1 MALPIKGRGLRI
13 SIRATVIAG
22 FMISSLLIA
31 SVAIGLQYFFN
42 KTLATEATSYVYQ
55 QTATSTRDYI
65 AAVDSR
71 AIAAT
76 RVMAQFPRLLDGK
89 KISPDTRRLFAEVMQ
104 RNLMFFAIYVGYQ
117 GGDLYE
123 LVNLEADDNLREQ
136 LRAAPEDRWVTI
148 TVSGRGDKRIRRF
161 EYYDAEFNLRD
172 SRQHP
177 TDYNA
182 GNRQWFN
189 NAKQGEVFKTEPYLL
204 QHIQS
209 PGQTYSTKIPGSDA
223 VLAMDIALSSLSDF
237 FQSQNLGADSEIY
250 LYQKSGEIIA
260 SNQQVASSNSLPP
273 APALSLTDAQQ
284 KIIEAN
290 KYLLVSN
297 ETDWPPVNFAV
308 AGKPYGYAIDVMNY
322 IAEMTGLEL
331 RYLNGLSWQEMAAMF
346 IEGELDVIQPVYD
359 NQYRRALGQMTDAF
373 IKLPYGVVT
382 RDDIKISRLSD
393 LQGKTVAIPE
403 GWSLISN
410 LRETFPEIN
419 ILEVDSV
426 RQVMTAVRDGKA
438 DAGMDSAA
446 ILQYTADQYFFAGL
460 TVHSDIDIAA
470 DNKLPTSLHFLI
482 NRDKAALAEIFNLAL
497 ANLGE
502 KQLQALA
509 DKWLAADGSGL
520 NAGAVPYPEL
530 LDEDIYLSQK
540 TLQTLQ
546 LNGEDYFVYIQPMSD
561 SVDENEFFTIIT
573 PVASVLAP
581 AMDKVQKSIWV
592 TAAIL
597 LLLLPVSWLFASPI
611 VKAVRN
617 LALDSERI
625 KRRRF
630 SEVEQVRSNIVE
642 ISDLA
647 TSMMAMSHSIEEH
660 EKSQEA
666 LMEAFIELIAQAID
680 HKSPYTAGHC
690 ERVPELAFMLAEK
703 AEQSHEAPFNSFRF
717 RDEKEW
723 REFRIGAWLHDCGKI
738 TTPEH
743 IVDKGTKL
751 ETIYNRIHEIR
762 MRFEVLLRDAEI
774 SYLKHCAAEPAKQA
788 EFRAEFEALQQQFQA
803 DFAFIAHCNIGSESM
818 DDAEIERLYSL
829 AKVTWLRH
837 FDDRLGLSPVEEDRC
852 SGESATLPAT
862 EYLLADKKE
871 HIIAHQHS
879 IEFDPKFGIKMQVP
893 EHLYN
898 LGELH
903 NLTVRAGTLSP
914 EDRFKI
920 NEHIIST
927 IKMLENLPFPPELS
941 KVPRYASTH
950 HETMIGT
957 GYPRGLTAEDLS
969 MPERIMVL
977 ADIFEALT
985 AADRPYKK
993 AKPVSVAVD
1002 ILHKMVER
1010 QHVDRDVFELFLR
1023 SGVYLQYAQ
1032 RFLPSEQID
1041 EVDISQYLSS

>member
-1 MALPIKGRGLRI
+1 MALPIEGRGLRI

-22 FMISSLLIA
+22 FIISSLLIA
-31 SVAIGLQYFFN
+31 AVAIGLQYFFN
-42 KTLATEATSYVYQ
+42 KTLATEATSAVYQ

-76 RVMAQFPRLLDGK
+76 RVMAQFPRLVEGK
-89 KISPDTRRLFAEVMQ
+89 TISAETRRLFSEVMN
-104 RNLMFFAIYVGYQ
+104 RNNMFYAIYVGHQ
-117 GGDLYE
+117 DGDFYE
-123 LVNLEADDNLREQ
+123 LVNLEADQNLREQ
-136 LRAAPEDRWVTI
+136 LRAEATDRWVTI
-148 TVSGRGDKRIRRF
+148 TVSGRGDDRFRRF
-161 EYYDAEFNLRD
+161 EYFDADFNLRD

-182 GNRQWFN
+182 SNRPWFIK
-189 NAKQGEVFKTEPYLL
+189 AKDGEVFKTEPYLF

-209 PGQTYSTKIPGSDA
+209 PGQTYSTKIPGSNA

-237 FQSQNLGADSEIY
+237 FKTQDLGSDSEIY

-260 SNQQVASSNSLPP
+260 SNQAVAITDGLPP
-273 APALSLTDAQQ
+273 APSLTLTAAQQ
-284 KIIEAN
+284 KIIEDN

-308 AGKPYGYAIDVMNY
+308 AGQPYGYAVDVLDY
-322 IAEMTGLEL
+322 IAEMTGLRL
-331 RYLNGLSWQEMAAMF
+331 RYLNGLNWQEMAAMF
-346 IEGELDVIQPVYD
+346 VGGELDVIQPVYD
-359 NQYRRALGQMTDAF
+359 NEYRQALGQMTDPF
-373 IKLPYGVVT
+373 LELPYGIVT
-382 RDDIKISRLSD
+382 TKTQKVSGLAD
-393 LQGKTVAIPE
+393 LNGKTVAIPQ
-403 GWSLISN
+403 GWSLIAN
-410 LRETFPEIN
+410 LRDNFPQIT
-419 ILEVDSV
+419 ILEVASV
-426 RQVMTAVRDGKA
+426 RQVLQAVRDGKA

-446 ILQYTADQYFFAGL
+446 ILQYTAEQYFFDDL
-460 TVHSDIDIAA
+460 TVHKNIDVSGAQ
-470 DNKLPTSLHFLI
+470 LPTNLHFLI
-482 NRDKAALAEIFNLAL
+482 NRDKAGLAEIFNLAL
-497 ANLGE
+497 ANLGDT
-502 KQLQALA
+502 QRAALA
-509 DKWLAADGSGL
+509 EKWLAADGTGL
-520 NAGAVPYPEL
+520 KAGAVPYPEL
-530 LDEDIYLSQK
+530 LNEANYQNQK
-540 TLQTLQ
+540 TLQTMR
-546 LNGEDYFVYIQPMSD
+546 LNGEEYFVYIQPMTD
-561 SVDENEFFTIIT
+561 SADENEFFTIIT
-573 PVASVLAP
+573 PVASVMAP
-581 AMDKVQKSIWV
+581 ALDKVQKSIWV

-611 VKAVRN
+611 VHAVRN

-625 KRRRF
+625 KQRRF

-642 ISDLA
+642 ISELA
-647 TSMMAMSHSIEEH
+647 TSMMAMSHAIEEH

-680 HKSPYTAGHC
+680 DKSPYTAGHC
-690 ERVPELAFMLAEK
+690 ARVPELAFMLAEK
-703 AEQSHEAPFNSFRF
+703 AEQTHDAPFNSFRF

-723 REFRIGAWLHDCGKI
+723 REFKIGAWLHDCGKI

-762 MRFEVLLRDAEI
+762 MRFEVLWRDAEI
-774 SYLKHCAAEPAKQA
+774 TYLERCTAEPDKQA
-788 EFRAEFEALQQQFQA
+788 QFRAECDAAQQQLQD

-818 DDAEIERLYSL
+818 DDAQIERLQSL
-829 AKVTWLRH
+829 ANVTWQRH
-837 FDDRLGLSPVEEDRC
+837 FNDRLGLSPIEEDRFDNAPA
-852 SGESATLPAT
+852 SLPAT
-862 EYLLADKKE
+862 EFLLADKAE
-871 HIIAHQHS
+871 HIIPHQHS
-879 IEFDPKFGIKMQVP
+879 VEFDPQFGIKMTVP

-903 NLTVRAGTLSP
+903 NLTVRAGTLTA

-941 KVPRYASTH
+941 RVPRYASTH

-957 GYPRGLTAEDLS
+957 GYPRGLTADDLS
-969 MPERIMVL
+969 IPERIMVL

-1023 SGVYLQYAQ
+1023 SGVYLQYAK
-1032 RFLPSEQID
+1032 RFLPPEQID
-1041 EVDISQYLSS
+1041 DVDITQYLSQ

>member
-1 MALPIKGRGLRI
+1 MALPIEGRGLRI

-22 FMISSLLIA
+22 FIISSLLIA

-42 KTLATEATSYVYQ
+42 KTLATEATAAVYQ

-76 RVMAQFPRLLDGK
+76 RVIAQFPHLLDGK
-89 KISPDTRRLFAEVMQ
+89 KISAETQRLFAEVMR
-104 RNLMFFAIYVGYQ
+104 RNTMFYAIYIGHKD
-117 GGDLYE
+117 GDFYE
-123 LVNLEADDNLREQ
+123 LVNLEAADKLREQ
-136 LRAAPEDRWVTI
+136 LRAEADDRWVTI
-148 TVSGRGDKRIRRF
+148 TVSGRGDQRQRRF
-161 EYYDAEFNLRD
+161 DYYDADLKLRD

-182 GNRQWFN
+182 GNRPWFTHAN
-189 NAKQGEVFKTEPYLL
+189 EGEVFKTEPYLF

-209 PGQTYSTKIPGSDA
+209 PGQTYSTKIPGTDS

-237 FQSQNLGADSEIY
+237 FKIQDLGADSEIY
-250 LYQKSGEIIA
+250 LYQNSGEIIA
-260 SNQQVASSNSLPP
+260 SNQPVTASNDLPP
-273 APALSLTDAQQ
+273 APALPLNDAQQ

-297 ETDWPPVNFAV
+297 ETDWQPVNFAV
-308 AGKPYGYAIDVMNY
+308 AGQPYGYAIDVLNY
-322 IAEMTGLEL
+322 IAEMTGLQL
-331 RYLNGLSWQEMAAMF
+331 RYLNGLSWREMAAMF

-359 NQYRRALGQMTDAF
+359 NQYRRALGEMTDAF
-373 IKLPYGVVT
+373 VDLPYGVVT
-382 RDDIKISRLSD
+382 RHQQKITSLEQ
-393 LQGKTVAIPE
+393 LKGQIVAIPA
-403 GWSLISN
+403 GWSLIGN
-410 LRETFPEIN
+410 LRESFPDID
-419 ILEVDSV
+419 IHEVASV
-426 RQVMTAVRDGKA
+426 RQVLAAVRNGDA
-438 DAGMDSAA
+438 DVGMDSAA
-446 ILQYTADQYFFAGL
+446 ILQYTAEQYFFDDL
-460 TVHSDIDIAA
+460 TVNSNIDTGA
-470 DNKLPTSLHFLI
+470 DSTLPTSLHFLI
-482 NRDKAALAEIFNLAL
+482 NRDKPGLAEIFNLAL
-497 ANLGE
+497 ANLSDE
-502 KQLQALA
+502 HRQALD
-509 DKWLAADGSGL
+509 DKWLASDGSGMK
-520 NAGAVPYPEL
+520 AGAVPYPEL
-530 LDEDIYLSQK
+530 LDEDNYQNQK
-540 TLQTLQ
+540 TLQTMQ
-546 LNGEDYFVYIQPMSD
+546 LNGEDYFVYIQPMTD

-573 PVASVLAP
+573 PVASVMAP
-581 AMDKVQKSIWV
+581 ALDKVQKSIWV

-611 VKAVRN
+611 VRAVRN

-625 KRRRF
+625 KQRRF

-642 ISDLA
+642 ISELA

-660 EKSQEA
+660 EKAQEA

-680 HKSPYTAGHC
+680 DKSPYTAGHC
-690 ERVPELAFMLAEK
+690 ARVPELAFMLAEK
-703 AEQSHEAPFNSFRF
+703 AEQTHDAPFNSFRF

-762 MRFEVLLRDAEI
+762 LRFEVLWRDAEI
-774 SYLKHCAAEPAKQA
+774 TCLQRCAAEPASEA
-788 EFRAEFEALQQQFQA
+788 RFRAECDALQQQLQS

-818 DDAEIERLYSL
+818 DDTQIERLQSL
-829 AKVTWLRH
+829 GEITWLRH
-837 FDDRLGLSPVEEDRC
+837 FDDRLGLSPVEEDRYV
-852 SGESATLPAT
+852 GEPAKLPAT
-862 EYLLADKKE
+862 EYLLADKAE
-871 HIIAHQHS
+871 HIIEHQHD
-879 IEFDPKFGIKMQVP
+879 IDFDPKFGIKMQVP

-957 GYPRGLTAEDLS
+957 GYPRGLTADDLS
-969 MPERIMVL
+969 IPERIMVL

-993 AKPVSVAVD
+993 AKPVSIAVD

-1032 RFLPSEQID
+1032 RFLPPEQID
-1041 EVDISQYLSS
+1041 EVDIAQYLSG

>member
-1 MALPIKGRGLRI
+1 MALPIAGRGLRI

-22 FMISSLLIA
+22 FVISSLLIA
-31 SVAIGLQYFFN
+31 SVASGLQYFFN
-42 KTLATEATSYVYQ
+42 KTLATEATASVYQ

-76 RVMAQFPRLLDGK
+76 RVIAQFPRLIDGK
-89 KISPDTRRLFAEVMQ
+89 DVPPESRRLFAEVMQ
-104 RNLMFFAIYVGYQ
+104 RNTMFYAIYVGHQ
-117 GGDLYE
+117 DGDFYE
-123 LVNLEADDNLREQ
+123 LVNLEADANLRQQ
-136 LRAAPEDRWVTI
+136 LRAAPEDRWATI
-148 TVSGRGDKRIRRF
+148 TVRGRGDNRIRRF
-161 EYYDAEFNLRD
+161 EYFDAEFNLRD

-182 GNRQWFN
+182 ANRPWFTK
-189 NAKQGEVFKTEPYLL
+189 AKDGEVFKTEPYLF

-209 PGQTYSTKIPGSDA
+209 PGQTYSTKVPGSNA

-237 FQSQNLGADSEIY
+237 FKTRDLGDDSEIY
-250 LYQKSGEIIA
+250 LYQKSGEIVA
-260 SNQQVASSNSLPP
+260 SNQPVAIDDGLPP
-273 APALSLTDAQQ
+273 APALSLTDRQQ
-284 KIIEAN
+284 KIIEDN

-308 AGKPYGYAIDVMNY
+308 AGQPYGYAIDVLKY
-322 IAEMTGLEL
+322 IAEMTGLQL
-331 RYLNGLSWQEMAAMF
+331 RYLNGLTWREMAAMF
-346 IEGELDVIQPVYD
+346 VSGELDVIQPIYD
-359 NQYRRALGQMTDAF
+359 NEYRSALGEMTDAF
-373 IKLPYGVVT
+373 IDLPYGLV
-382 RDDIKISRLSD
+382 SRNDVALKSLADLS
-393 LQGKTVAIPE
+393 GKTVAIPQD
-403 GWSLISN
+403 WSLITD
-410 LRETFPEIN
+410 LRDN
-419 ILEVDSV
+419 IPDITIVEVPSV
-426 RQVMTAVRDGKA
+426 REVLAAVREGRA

-446 ILQYTADQYFFAGL
+446 ILQYTAEQYFFDDLVVHQAGDVSDAGL
-460 TVHSDIDIAA
+460 STG
-470 DNKLPTSLHFLI
+470 LHFLI
-482 NRDKAALAEIFNLAL
+482 NRDKAPLAEIFNLAL
-497 ANLGE
+497 ANLGDT
-502 KQLQALA
+502 QRQALA

-520 NAGAVPYPEL
+520 KAGAVPYAEL
-530 LDEDIYLSQK
+530 LDETHHQSQQ
-540 TLQTLQ
+540 TLQTMQ
-546 LNGEDYFVYIQPMSD
+546 FNGEEHFVYIQPMTD
-561 SVDENEFFTIIT
+561 SADETEFFTIIT

-581 AMDKVQKSIWV
+581 ALDKVQKSIWV

-611 VKAVRN
+611 VQAVRN

-625 KRRRF
+625 KQRRF

-642 ISDLA
+642 ISELA

-680 HKSPYTAGHC
+680 DKSPYTAGHC
-690 ERVPELAFMLAEK
+690 ARVPELAFMLAEK
-703 AEQSHEAPFNSFRF
+703 AEQSNDAPFNSFRF

-762 MRFEVLLRDAEI
+762 MRFEVLWRDAEI
-774 SYLKHCAAEPAKQA
+774 TYLERCAAEPGQQA
-788 EFRAEFEALQQQFQA
+788 QYRAECDAAQQQLQD

-818 DDAEIERLYSL
+818 DDAAIERLQSL
-829 AKVTWLRH
+829 AGISWLRH
-837 FDDRLGLSPVEEDRC
+837 FDDRLGLSPIEEDRC
-852 SGESATLPAT
+852 DDESQSLPAT
-862 EYLLADKKE
+862 EYLLADKPE
-871 HIIAHQHS
+871 HIIEHQHS
-879 IEFDPKFGIKMQVP
+879 IEFDPKFGINMKVP

-903 NLTVRAGTLSP
+903 NLTVRAGTLTA

-927 IKMLENLPFPPELS
+927 IKMLENLPFPAELS
-941 KVPRYASTH
+941 RVPRYASTH

-957 GYPRGLTAEDLS
+957 GYPRGLTAEQLS
-969 MPERIMVL
+969 IPERIMVL

-1002 ILHKMVER
+1002 ILHKMVGR

-1023 SGVYLQYAQ
+1023 SGVYLQYAR
-1032 RFLPSEQID
+1032 RFLPAEQID
-1041 EVDISQYLSS
+1041 EVDIGQYLSD

>member
-22 FMISSLLIA
+22 FIISSLLIA

-42 KTLATEATSYVYQ
+42 KTLATEATSAVYQ

-89 KISPDTRRLFAEVMQ
+89 KISVDTRRLFAEVMR
-104 RNLMFFAIYVGYQ
+104 RNNMFYAIYVGHQ
-117 GGDLYE
+117 DGDFYE
-123 LVNLEADDNLREQ
+123 LVNLEADENLRQQ
-136 LRAAPEDRWVTI
+136 LRAEAGDRWVTI
-148 TVSGRGDKRIRRF
+148 TVTGRGDNRVRRF
-161 EYYDAEFNLRD
+161 EYFDEAFNSRD

-182 GNRQWFN
+182 ANRPWFT
-189 NAKQGEVFKTEPYLL
+189 NAKTGEVFKTDPYLF

-223 VLAMDIALSSLSDF
+223 VLAMDIALASISDF
-237 FQSQNLGADSEIY
+237 FKSQDLGSDSEIY
-250 LYQKSGEIIA
+250 LYQNSGEIIA
-260 SNQQVASSNSLPP
+260 SNQALEISNGLPP
-273 APALSLTDAQQ
+273 APPLSLTPAQQ
-284 KIIEAN
+284 AIVEAN

-308 AGKPYGYAIDVMNY
+308 AGQPYGYAIDTLNY
-322 IAEMTGLEL
+322 IAEMTGLQL
-331 RYLNGLSWQEMAAMF
+331 RYLNGLSWREMAGMF
-346 IEGELDVIQPVYD
+346 VDGELDVIQPIYD
-359 NQYRRALGQMTDAF
+359 NEYRRALGQITEPF
-373 IKLPYGVVT
+373 LELPYGLV
-382 RDDIKISRLSD
+382 SRADAQLTSLAD
-393 LQGKTVAIPE
+393 LNGKTVAIPQ
-403 GWSLISN
+403 GWSLIEN
-410 LRETFPEIN
+410 LRGNFPDIA
-419 ILEVDSV
+419 ILEVPSV
-426 RQVMTAVRDGKA
+426 KQVLIAVQEGKA

-446 ILQYTADQYFFAGL
+446 ILQYTAEQYFFDDL
-460 TVHSDIDIAA
+460 IVHQDIDVSGA
-470 DNKLPTSLHFLI
+470 DLPTKLHFLI
-482 NRDKAALAEIFNLAL
+482 NRNKAALAEIFNVAL
-497 ANLGE
+497 ENLGATQRE
-502 KQLQALA
+502 ALA

-520 NAGAVPYPEL
+520 KAGAVPYAEL
-530 LDEDIYLSQK
+530 LDEANYKSQNK
-540 TLQTLQ
+540 LQLME
-546 LNGEDYFVYIQPMSD
+546 LNGEDHFVYIQPMTD
-561 SVDENEFFTIIT
+561 DADESEFFTIIT
-573 PVASVLAP
+573 PVASVMAP
-581 AMDKVQKSIWV
+581 ALDKVQKSIWV

-597 LLLLPVSWLFASPI
+597 LLLLPISWLFASPI
-611 VKAVRN
+611 VRAVRN

-625 KRRRF
+625 KQRRF

-642 ISDLA
+642 ISELA

-680 HKSPYTAGHC
+680 DKSPYTAGHC
-690 ERVPELAFMLAEK
+690 ARVPELAFMLAEK
-703 AEQSHEAPFNSFRF
+703 AEQTGDAPFNSFRF
-717 RDEKEW
+717 RDEQEW
-723 REFRIGAWLHDCGKI
+723 REFKIGAWLHDCGKI

-762 MRFEVLLRDAEI
+762 MRFEVLWRDAEI
-774 SYLKHCAAEPAKQA
+774 TYLERCSAAPEKQA
-788 EFRAEFEALQQQFQA
+788 QFRAECDAAQQQLQA

-818 DDAEIERLYSL
+818 DDVAIERLKTL
-829 AKVTWLRH
+829 ANVTWQRH
-837 FDDRLGLSPVEEDRC
+837 FDDRLGLSPVEEDRFTDAPA
-852 SGESATLPAT
+852 SLPAT
-862 EYLLADKKE
+862 EFLLADKAE
-871 HIIAHQHS
+871 QIIPHQHS
-879 IEFDPKFGIKMQVP
+879 IEFDPKFGIKMTVP

-903 NLTVRAGTLSP
+903 NLTVRAGTLTA

-941 KVPRYASTH
+941 RVPRYASTH

-957 GYPRGLTAEDLS
+957 GYPRGLTAEQLS
-969 MPERIMVL
+969 IPERIMVL

-1010 QHVDRDVFELFLR
+1010 EHVDRDVFELFLR
-1023 SGVYLQYAQ
+1023 SGVYLQYAK
-1032 RFLPSEQID
+1032 RFLPPEQID
-1041 EVDISQYLSS
+1041 DVDITQYLSQ